1 VAVSV
6 ALGRVGDLMQTGK
19 DDCSLGEL
27 FGDLAGQTGALVR
40 EEVALAKAELTRT
53 ATQAGKDIGMLV
65 IGGAVA
71 YAGLLA
77 LLAAAILALA
87 TALPAWLAALLVG
100 LVIAG
105 VGALLLQR
113 GRAALAHLDVAPR
126 QTMATLAADVEAV
139 KGERG

>member
-1 VAVSV
+1 
-6 ALGRVGDLMQTGK
+6 MQTGK
-19 DDCSLGEL
+19 DERSLGEL

-40 EEVALAKAELTRT
+40 EEVALAKAELTQS
-53 ATQAGKDIGMLV
+53 ATRAGKEVGVLV
-65 IGGAVA
+65 IGSAVA

-87 TALPAWLAALLVG
+87 TVLPAWLAALIVG
-100 LVIAG
+100 LVVAG

-113 GRAALAHLDVAPR
+113 GRAALAHLDLVPR
-126 QTMATLAADVEAV
+126 QTMATLAADADVM

>member
-1 VAVSV
+1 VIRGAEQGEVK
-6 ALGRVGDLMQTGK
+6 MQTGK
-19 DDCSLGEL
+19 DDRSLGEL

-40 EEVALAKAELTRT
+40 EEVTLAKAELTQT
-53 ATQAGKDIGMLV
+53 ATQAGKNIAMLV

-77 LLAAAILALA
+77 LLAAVILALV
-87 TALPAWLAALLVG
+87 TVLPAWLAALIVG
-100 LVIAG
+100 LVVAG

-113 GRAALAHLDVAPR
+113 GRAALAHTDLAPR
-126 QTMATLAADVEAV
+126 QTLATLVADVDAV

>member
-1 VAVSV
+1 
-6 ALGRVGDLMQTGK
+6 MQTGK
-19 DDCSLGEL
+19 DDRSLGEL

-40 EEVALAKAELTRT
+40 EEVALAKAELTQT
-53 ATQAGKDIGMLV
+53 ATQAGKDIGVLV

-87 TALPAWLAALLVG
+87 TVLPAWLAALIVG
-100 LVIAG
+100 LVVAG

-113 GRAALAHLDVAPR
+113 GRAALARTDLAPR
-126 QTMATLAADVEAV
+126 QTLATLAADVETV
-139 KGERG
+139 KGKKG

>member
-1 VAVSV
+1 MSGGAKQGEVK
-6 ALGRVGDLMQTGK
+6 MQTGK
-19 DDCSLGEL
+19 DDRSLGEL

-53 ATQAGKDIGMLV
+53 ETQAGKDIGVLV

-87 TALPAWLAALLVG
+87 TVLPAWLAALIVG
-100 LVIAG
+100 LVVAG

-113 GRAALAHLDVAPR
+113 DRPSHGVARSTAKPAAHKA
-126 QTMATLAADVEAV
+126 
-139 KGERG
+139 